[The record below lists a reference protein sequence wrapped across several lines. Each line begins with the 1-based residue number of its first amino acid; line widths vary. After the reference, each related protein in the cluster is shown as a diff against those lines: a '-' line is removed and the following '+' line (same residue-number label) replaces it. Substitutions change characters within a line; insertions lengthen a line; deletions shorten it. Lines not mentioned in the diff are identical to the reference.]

1 MASNKVLDKKDITKL
16 AFMSM
21 FLQASFNYERMQA
34 GGFLCSQL
42 PAWLTHGFEVAGGIL
57 PAVGFAMLLRVMLKF
72 EFVPIY

>member
-42 PAWLTHGFEVAGGIL
+42 PALKKIYKVDKEGVSA
-57 PAVGFAMLLRVMLKF
+57 AM
-72 EFVPIY
+72 